1 MRLEISRVSPD
12 ERIVVDL
19 IDRAAARARTIAL
32 ARLAAC
38 SLVGAAIGA
47 EIALLAKIDLVSS
60 IAVTAAVALL
70 LCVRRPLA
78 SRPAVL
84 ARLERAEPAYR
95 NLLVTADELRTKTD
109 VSSWIRSRVFAD
121 AAAVSMRVELTRIF
135 PASGLLRVAL
145 IACATWA
152 VVAATT
158 VGQKAP
164 RNVFH
169 ASDRHENRSDGRPS
183 STLRSP
189 RQSRRRCTRVKRRQR
204 PPSIELRAIEGSG
217 LTLQIETAS
226 AGAAVT
232 HDGSTRALERDKD
245 GRFVDRDTIQ
255 RTGYLAVVAA
265 GARRTI
271 PVVVWPDA
279 LPTVRITT
287 PGRDLVYAGGNPR
300 DFRRPRHRRLRHP
313 LVALR
318 YTKVSG
324 SGENYEFKEGEIPLD
339 RAP

>member
-1 MRLEISRVSPD
+1 M
-12 ERIVVDL
+12 

-121 AAAVSMRVELTRIF
+121 AAAVSTRVELTRIF

-145 IACATWA
+145 IACATWS

-183 STLRSP
+183 STLKI
-189 RQSRRRCTRVKRRQR
+189 TATIA
-204 PPSIELRAIEGSG
+204 PPAYTGEAPTTATDPSELRAIEGSG

-255 RTGYLAVVAA
+255 RTGYLVIEAA
-265 GARRTI
+265 GSRRTI
-271 PVVVWPDA
+271 PVVVTPDA
-279 LPTVRITT
+279 LPAVRVTT
-287 PGRDLVYAGGNPR
+287 PGRDPYLPPVIR
-300 DFRRPRHRRLRHP
+300 
-313 LVALR
+313 V
-318 YTKVSG
+318 
-324 SGENYEFKEGEIPLD
+324 
-339 RAP
+339 